1 MIIDTIKNA
10 SQYAELH
17 PDLPKV
23 LQQIAAVDP
32 LTAETGRYDIPESEA
47 FFMIQKYET
56 KDVTKGL
63 WEAHRKFID
72 LQFIVSG
79 IELIGY
85 KEISKLQESVKYSEE
100 SDAAFLEGEGNFLLM
115 GAGMFMILY
124 PQDAH
129 MPCISVETSP
139 CSVVK
144 IVAKL
149 PV

>member
-1 MIIDTIKNA
+1 MNMDTIKNA

-23 LQQIAAVDP
+23 LQKIAAVDP
-32 LTAETGRYDIPESEA
+32 LTAKAGRYDIPDSKA

-56 KDVTKGL
+56 KDRSEGV
-63 WEAHRKFID
+63 WEAHRKYID
-72 LQFIVSG
+72 LQYVLSG

-85 KEISKLQESVKYSEE
+85 KEISRLQESVKYSEE
-100 SDAAFLEGEGNFLLM
+100 TDAAFLQGDGDFLEMGE
-115 GAGMFMILY
+115 GMFMVLY

-129 MPCISVETSP
+129 MPCISLDTPV
-139 CSVVK
+139 SVVK

>member
-10 SQYAELH
+10 SQYADLH
-17 PDLPKV
+17 PDFTKV
-23 LQQIAAVDP
+23 LQEIAAIDP
-32 LTAETGRYDIPESEA
+32 LTAKAGRYDIPDSKA

-56 KDVTKGL
+56 KDRSEGL
-63 WEAHRKFID
+63 WEAHRKYID
-72 LQFIVSG
+72 LQYVLSG

-85 KEISKLQESVKYSEE
+85 KEISSLQESVTYNEE
-100 SDAAFLEGEGNFLLM
+100 SDAAFLQGEGDFLQM
-115 GAGMFMILY
+115 GEGMFMVLY

-129 MPCISVETSP
+129 MPCICVDAP